1 MRRILTAAA
10 FLIAL
15 GCAADARAQTRAW
28 PERIWIGVGGGF
40 QPAVNSFDDAFE
52 VPLYAETERVTIDY
66 PVKGGAL
73 VSARGGFRVWKRFT
87 VGLGVTRY
95 SRRADATVHARL
107 PHPFFD
113 NQFRDVEGTTS
124 ALRGETGAH
133 LLLGWMMPLSDRLRL
148 IVTAGPSMLSV
159 EQTVVTGV
167 QFSEVYPYDTAE
179 FTGATTRR
187 STRSGTGFNAG
198 ADVTWM
204 FSPRLGAGGLVQF
217 TRARARVG
225 AGEGRTIAVDA
236 GGAQVAAGLRLIF

>member
-1 MRRILTAAA
+1 MRGIVTAV
-10 FLIAL
+10 FLLVL
-15 GCAADARAQTRAW
+15 GWSADARAQAREW
-28 PERIWIGVGGGF
+28 PERIWLSVGGGV
-40 QPAVNSFDDAFE
+40 QPAANSFDDGFD

-66 PVKGGAL
+66 PVKAGGVIA
-73 VSARGGFRVWKRFT
+73 ARGGYRVWRRFT

-95 SRRADATVHARL
+95 SRRADAAVHARV

-124 ALRGETGAH
+124 ALRGETAAH

-148 IVTAGPSMLSV
+148 IVTAGPSMMSV

-167 QFSEVYPYDTAE
+167 QFSEAYPYDTAE

-187 STRSGTGFNAG
+187 STRRATGFHAG
-198 ADVTWM
+198 ADMMWM

-217 TRARARVG
+217 TRARARVA
-225 AGEGRTIAVDA
+225 AGEERTIAVDA
-236 GGAQVAAGLRLIF
+236 GGAQVALGLRLIF